1 VIRKTFLKFELC
13 RKTLKVCSLD
23 VKKVFIDSG
32 HLLHK
37 CFSIFLM
44 GVHQKIKEFL
54 MKKSKCDF
62 KKLALLGIAGG
73 TMLSTQASAEPIVTS
88 ELLAF
93 NGCGGASGCQGGSAG
108 GKGGSYAAYRNT
120 PSQNNYYSQQGCQAQ
135 PAPSYSQQGCQAQSA
150 PSYSQQGC
158 QAQSAPSYSQ
168 QSGCHTFSAP
178 SYSQAAGCQTYSAP
192 RQTQQ
197 SGYGPTAAAYH
208 QSTGCHAYSAPQY
221 SNTSQGCGGV
231 APSQGQPALKPTAPA
246 SSTSSASNYSQ
257 WETNGVTADLNK
269 ANYNPSTSTST
280 SSSSSNATAT
290 TSRPLTESE
299 LLSQLNEQGK
309 SAYQGLDSAGKAL
322 AVKMANQDCKGQNEC
337 KGLNSCKAEDH
348 ACAGKGSCAGTAK
361 TNFKDKNLAVK
372 VAALKMA
379 EKRANAASSKK

>member
-1 VIRKTFLKFELC
+1 
-13 RKTLKVCSLD
+13 
-23 VKKVFIDSG
+23 
-32 HLLHK
+32 
-37 CFSIFLM
+37 
-44 GVHQKIKEFL
+44 
-54 MKKSKCDF
+54 MKKSTCDF

-73 TMLSTQASAEPIVTS
+73 TLLSTEATAEQPIVTS

-93 NGCGGASGCQGGSAG
+93 NGCGGANGCHGGGAG

-120 PSQNNYYSQQGCQAQ
+120 PSQNSYYSQSSGCQSYSAPSQSSGCHAYSAPAQTSGCQAYT
-135 PAPSYSQQGCQAQSA
+135 APSYSQS
-150 PSYSQQGC
+150 SS
-158 QAQSAPSYSQ
+158 
-168 QSGCHTFSAP
+168 CHSFSAP
-178 SYSQAAGCQTYSAP
+178 TYSQSSGCQSYSAP

-208 QSTGCHAYSAPQY
+208 QSSGCHAYSAPQY

-246 SSTSSASNYSQ
+246 SSAPTASNKSYSQ
-257 WETNGVTADLNK
+257 WETNGTTADLNK
-269 ANYNPSTSTST
+269 ANYKSSTSTSA
-280 SSSSSNATAT
+280 SSSNATAT
-290 TSRPLTESE
+290 ASRPLTESE
-299 LLSQLNEQGK
+299 LLSQLNETGK

-322 AVKMANQDCKGQNEC
+322 ALKMANQDCKGQNEC
-337 KGLNSCKAEDH
+337 KGLNSCKTEDH